1 MIKSTPTKSTPAE
14 DSRSNSKENSTLN
27 DAAFD
32 PKVLD
37 AIGGALKAHYDD
49 LTCAPLP
56 SKLLDLLARLEA
68 EERREE
74 PQEKPDTSG

>member
-1 MIKSTPTKSTPAE
+1 MMKSTPAD
-14 DSRSNSKENSTLN
+14 DSRSNSEENSPRN

-49 LTCAPLP
+49 LIHAPLP

-68 EERREE
+68 ERRGG
-74 PQEKPDTSG
+74 PQEKPDASG